1 MTWLTWRQFRAQ
13 AIAVYAAVVAAA
25 VALAVTG
32 PGLADL
38 ARANANVFDV
48 LTRTDR
54 NLYFTGIVVL
64 AAAPAVVGAFWGAPL
79 VARELEAGTHLLAW
93 NQSVTRTRWLA
104 VKLGVTALAAAL
116 AVGALTLAVT
126 WWSHP
131 IDGALSSTRGNLP
144 SRITPVAFA
153 ERGITPVA
161 YAVFAVVL
169 GVAVGLL
176 IRRSVP
182 AMAVTLVLFIAVQ
195 VAVPIWVRPHLSPP
209 TQQTL
214 TFAATR
220 LDSIT
225 ANGPGGP
232 VGIRLTT
239 GHPGD
244 WILSNRTVDRSGRAV
259 TLPSWLRDCLPGPP
273 PGGAAEGQVRVRGG
287 TGDPLVACFDR
298 LNAEG
303 YRQHVS
309 FQPLAHFWRL
319 QWAETGFFAGVS
331 GLLTWFCFW
340 WTRKRL
346 T

>member
-1 MTWLTWRQFRAQ
+1 MSWLTWRQFRAQ
-13 AIAVYAAVVAAA
+13 AIAVYAAVAAAA
-25 VALAVTG
+25 VVLAITG
-32 PGLADL
+32 PRLADL
-38 ARANANVFDV
+38 ARTNANVFDV
-48 LTRTDR
+48 LTRTDH

-104 VKLGVTALAAAL
+104 VKLGVTTLAAAL
-116 AVGALTLAVT
+116 AIGALTLAVT

-153 ERGITPVA
+153 MRGITPVA

-169 GVAVGLL
+169 GVAVGLV

-182 AMAVTLVLFIAVQ
+182 AMAVTLALFIAVQ
-195 VAVPIWVRPHLSPP
+195 VAVPLWVRPHLSPP
-209 TQQTL
+209 TGQTV
-214 TFAATR
+214 TFSATK
-220 LDSIT
+220 LGSIT
-225 ANGPGGP
+225 ANGVGEP
-232 VGIRLTT
+232 VSITLTT
-239 GHPGD
+239 GSPGD
-244 WILSNRTVDRSGRAV
+244 WILSNTTVDRSGAAV
-259 TLPSWLRDCLPGPP
+259 AVPSWLIRCLPGPP
-273 PGGAAEGQVRVRGG
+273 PPGSAQAQVQVRGG
-287 TGDPLVACFDR
+287 PGDPLAACFDR

-303 YRQHVS
+303 YRQRVV
-309 FQPLAHFWRL
+309 FQPQDHFWRL
-319 QWAETGFFAGVS
+319 QWAESAFFLGLS
-331 GLLTWFCFW
+331 GLLTGFGFW

>member
-1 MTWLTWRQFRAQ
+1 VL
-13 AIAVYAAVVAAA
+13 AI
-25 VALAVTG
+25 TG
-32 PGLADL
+32 HRVADL

-48 LTRTDR
+48 LTRTDH
-54 NLYFTGIVVL
+54 NLYFTGIVAL

-79 VARELEAGTHLLAW
+79 VARELEAGTHLLVW

-104 VKLGVTALAAAL
+104 VKLGITTLATAL

-131 IDGALSSTRGNLP
+131 IDGAVSSTRGNLP

-153 ERGITPVA
+153 MRGITPVA

-169 GVAVGLL
+169 GVAVGLV

-182 AMAVTLVLFIAVQ
+182 AMAVTLAVFIAVQ
-195 VAVPIWVRPHLSPP
+195 VAVPLWVRPHLSPP
-209 TQQTL
+209 TQQTVR
-214 TFAATR
+214 FSATR

-225 ANGPGGP
+225 ANGPGAP
-232 VGIRLTT
+232 DAITLRT
-239 GHPGD
+239 GSPGD
-244 WILSNRTVDRSGRAV
+244 WILSNTTVNRSGQAV
-259 TLPSWLRDCLPGPP
+259 TLPTWLRDCLPGPP
-273 PGGAAEGQVRVRGG
+273 PPGSAQAQVQVRGG
-287 TGDPLVACFDR
+287 TGDPLVPCFDR

-303 YRQHVS
+303 YRQHVVY
-309 FQPLAHFWRL
+309 QPLAHFWRL
-319 QWAETGFFAGVS
+319 QWAETGFFVGLS
-331 GLLTWFCFW
+331 GLLTAFCFM